1 MSSTPI
7 DSGLHRAQEAAVP
20 LDLLSRLRDRTV
32 VALVG
37 SGMSIPLGMP
47 SWPGLIQQL
56 KTTIIASTWGNH
68 DQTERWVNQSSY
80 LDWVA
85 EVLRSTQPDVFATRI
100 REIFRWTPAPPV
112 SLTHALLVALPFQG
126 FWTTNYDT
134 AIEDY
139 VSVFDHHEP
148 RVVDFN
154 EAVASTSF
162 PAEPSRRFVLKL
174 HGCVRK
180 QTSNLV
186 VTSSNYYSLMRDERY
201 PRLLAQL
208 FGTYTILAMGFSL
221 HDKDFR
227 RFLED
232 RYHLYNRGC
241 PTMYAVV
248 GEKETCDLEA
258 NVYASKY
265 NVQLVRVSEAND
277 FQELGHL
284 LMSLYCL
291 VHQVDSSSAARSVS
305 LLLLQ
310 RLHRSGKFNTSSAP
324 SSAPAM
330 ELERATR
337 LLATFEDPVDL
348 NVFSTLCAENDLRS
362 SKAHY
367 RVIGQAIGGKLTCA
381 APKPEP
387 TPEDYKCVATWL
399 RYRLETIPVDEKP
412 RYLTSHHKDIIREY
426 HNTLVSVLRH
436 PQGWSVL
443 IGDDPRR
450 LHRVIKYFQQEA
462 RWLDWVRIAEPA
474 LKFTPDDSVVF
485 VPLLR
490 SLLWVFFWTRRHNE
504 LRDWLERYPNADG
517 EGESS
522 YQAKLRYMTTTNL
535 PDVIKS
541 LLDKRNREYWEDSL
555 LGRSYARLAASSS
568 VEERERG
575 LRSAMTYLQL
585 ALSGAQQVG
594 DLVEVA
600 VQSWYLACV
609 CSDLG
614 ETESAKTHLAEVRRL
629 DEALMDRKPGIA
641 WLRVAEY
648 RVERN
653 ALGVES
659 SSTSRQRAVESMQDL
674 GMSDP
679 ENYVD
684 NDYYF

>member
-1 MSSTPI
+1 
-7 DSGLHRAQEAAVP
+7 
-20 LDLLSRLRDRTV
+20 
-32 VALVG
+32 
-37 SGMSIPLGMP
+37 MSIPLGMP
-47 SWPGLIQQL
+47 SWPALIQQL
-56 KTTIIASTWGNH
+56 KAAIVASTWGNR
-68 DQTERWVNQSSY
+68 DQTERWVDQSSH

-100 REIFRWTPAPPV
+100 REIFRWTPTPPV
-112 SLTHALLVALPFQG
+112 SLTHALLAALPFQG

-139 VSVFDHHEP
+139 VSVFDRHEP

-162 PAEPSRRFVLKL
+162 RTEPSRRFVLKL

-180 QTSNLV
+180 HTSNLV
-186 VTSSNYYSLMRDERY
+186 VTSSDYYALMRDERY

-208 FGTYTILAMGFSL
+208 FGRYTILAMGFSL

-277 FQELGHL
+277 FQELGYL

-291 VHQVDSSSAARSVS
+291 VHQVDSSSAASSVS
-305 LLLLQ
+305 SLVLQ
-310 RLHRSGKFNTSSAP
+310 RLHRSGKFKSSSAP
-324 SSAPAM
+324 SSAPPL
-330 ELERATR
+330 ELEEATR

-348 NVFSTLCAENDLRS
+348 NAFSTLCAEKDLRF

-367 RVIGQAIGGKLTCA
+367 RLLGQAIGGKLTCA

-387 TPEDYKCVATWL
+387 TPEDYKRVATWL

-412 RYLTSHHKDIIREY
+412 RYLTAHHKDIIREY
-426 HNTLVSVLRH
+426 HNTLVSVLRY

-443 IGDDPRR
+443 IGDDPQR

-462 RWLDWVRIAEPA
+462 QWLDWVTIAEPA
-474 LKFTPDDSVVF
+474 VQSTPDDSVVF
-485 VPLLR
+485 RPLLR
-490 SLLWVFFWTRRHNE
+490 SLLWVFFWTRRHHE
-504 LRDWLERYPNADG
+504 LRDWLERYSSADG

-522 YQAKLRYMTTTNL
+522 YQAKLRYMTPANL

-541 LLDKRNREYWEDSL
+541 LLAKRNREYWEDSL
-555 LGRSYARLAASSS
+555 LGRSCARLAASSPADD
-568 VEERERG
+568 RERN
-575 LRSAMTYLQL
+575 LRSAMRHLQSAL
-585 ALSGAQQVG
+585 AGAQQGG

-609 CSDLG
+609 CSDLD
-614 ETESAKTHLAEVRRL
+614 ETGSAEMHLAEVRRL

-659 SSTSRQRAVESMQDL
+659 SSASRRRAVEAMRAL

-679 ENYVD
+679 EDYVD